1 MGYYDTKKGIQ
12 EYTKRS
18 KKWGGIKLIKIL
30 KKYLPKNSTVLEIG
44 MGPGRDFNILKK
56 IYNATGSD
64 RSKTF
69 LDNYKKQNKRANL
82 LQLDAVTLRTAK
94 RFDGIYTN
102 KVLQHITKRDLKKSI
117 KRQKEILNPGG
128 IAFHSFWKG
137 NKTEY
142 KRGLRFVYYEKSELK
157 KLIGKNFDI
166 LEIKVFTEIEKNDSI
181 YLVLKNPVGI
191 LTPKVGM
198 SPNT

>member
-137 NKTEY
+137 DKVENME
-142 KRGLRFVYYEKSELK
+142 GLLFTYYEIDGLKS
-157 KLIGKNFDI
+157 IVDDDFNI
-166 LEIKVFTEIEKNDSI
+166 LAIDTYTEMEKGDSI
-181 YLVLKNPVGI
+181 YLILK
-191 LTPKVGM
+191 K
-198 SPNT
+198 NTSKL